1 MSILKKFSLS
11 GLPGP
16 CTEQWTPHSELQLPQ
31 GPGWDWSSPQ
41 QTQHH
46 WAGGWAEQR
55 RWPSGTAWTSAG
67 QRKLWICQ
75 VLWINVGI
83 NELLIVWVLA
93 ASTLPDC
100 ITGLPPLV
108 DVSLCEV
115 FFWHEVKNCP
125 HFKFIWIYSWK
136 RENHRVECEEQKR
149 GNIDCFHC
157 DLDIDWICMNTTD
170 QWMITNWIKM

>member
-1 MSILKKFSLS
+1 MNPSLWAPASLRSRVILVLTPANPAPLGWGFSRAKKMALWNSLDFCRTKEALD
-11 GLPGP
+11 LPGSLNKYRN
-16 CTEQWTPHSELQLPQ
+16 TF
-31 GPGWDWSSPQ
+31 
-41 QTQHH
+41 
-46 WAGGWAEQR
+46 
-55 RWPSGTAWTSAG
+55 
-67 QRKLWICQ
+67 
-75 VLWINVGI
+75 
-83 NELLIVWVLA
+83 IVWMLA

-125 HFKFIWIYSWK
+125 HFQFIWIYSWK

-157 DLDIDWICMNTTD
+157 DLDTTESWICMNTTD